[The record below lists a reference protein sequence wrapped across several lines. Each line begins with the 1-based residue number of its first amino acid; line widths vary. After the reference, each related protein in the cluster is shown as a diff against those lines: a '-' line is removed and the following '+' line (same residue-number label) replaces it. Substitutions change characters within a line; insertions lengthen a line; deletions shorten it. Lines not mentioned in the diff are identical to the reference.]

1 MSQKPNFQ
9 KSAIHKP
16 APRKQGIFLTVR
28 ANWFFEQTSNE
39 KGQPPLCDHIKSRMI
54 VKSYHLCPRSSGGV
68 KVPGWHR
75 GRTVRGA
82 MRSSR
87 VRGCAHRPPWSGW
100 GRALWCCSGAVAYG
114 GELLRSLASG
124 GGRCGVSAH
133 SIEVAQIVSEGAP
146 GLSRCKIQYIYNV
159 LGYYQTKITLS

>member
-1 MSQKPNFQ
+1 MFFRSKLMSQKPNFL
-9 KSAIHKP
+9 KTAIRRSK
-16 APRKQGIFLTVR
+16 PRKQVNFLTVR
-28 ANWFFEQTSNE
+28 ANCDFEQTSSE

-87 VRGCAHRPPWSGW
+87 GRGCAHRPP
-100 GRALWCCSGAVAYG
+100 
-114 GELLRSLASG
+114 
-124 GGRCGVSAH
+124 
-133 SIEVAQIVSEGAP
+133 
-146 GLSRCKIQYIYNV
+146 
-159 LGYYQTKITLS
+159 

>member
-87 VRGCAHRPPWSGW
+87 VRECAHRPPEAGE
-100 GRALWCCSGAVAYG
+100 GVAVWHKPCTLYIYIDKTNYFNAKTKNYLFLFG
-114 GELLRSLASG
+114 HIKISLYICTRKQERINNSN
-124 GGRCGVSAH
+124 
-133 SIEVAQIVSEGAP
+133 E
-146 GLSRCKIQYIYNV
+146 KIQDYEKAN
-159 LGYYQTKITLS
+159 